1 MPKCNVNDYSTIHKY
16 ILKMTQEEKDL
27 LLQDLS
33 ARLPYGVILNCCNT
47 IGEKLTC
54 IDENGL
60 INHDYDI
67 NECKPY
73 LFPLSSMTEE
83 QEFEFNVLQVKT
95 LKSSYATP
103 MECVTILQ
111 WCYKNHIDV
120 SGLIPKG
127 LANDATRLNIY

>member
-1 MPKCNVNDYSTIHKY
+1 
-16 ILKMTQEEKDL
+16 MTQEEKDL

-73 LFPLSSMTEE
+73 LFPLSSMDEKQLEE
-83 QEFEFNVLQVKT
+83 LGIERDKDLFLLAQG
-95 LKSSYATP
+95 LKRIGEGDKSIRGRIITYNA
-103 MECVTILQ
+103 VN
-111 WCYKNHIDV
+111 WCNKHHFDYR
-120 SGLIPKG
+120 GLIPMG